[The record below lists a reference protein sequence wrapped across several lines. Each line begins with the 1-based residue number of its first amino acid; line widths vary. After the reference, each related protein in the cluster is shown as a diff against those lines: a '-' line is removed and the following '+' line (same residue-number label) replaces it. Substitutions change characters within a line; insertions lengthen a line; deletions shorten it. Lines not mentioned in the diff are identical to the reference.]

1 MPRRV
6 GAHRPAGA
14 ELELVAA
21 YGKEALAL
29 RDGKLAIVV
38 GAGKIKLVKTA

>member
-29 RDGKLAIVV
+29 REGKLAIAVE
-38 GAGKIKLVKTA
+38 AGKIKLVKTA